1 MLQSIRLKDGT
12 EFKFSDVLPS
22 EQILVYVG
30 RPMVGVEDGIDSALC
45 YLPQYKW
52 DEIEGFTDDEIDF
65 FQEIL
70 EINARLIMPD
80 DWF

>member
-12 EFKFSDVLPS
+12 EFNFSDVLPS

-30 RPMVGVEDGIDSALC
+30 RLVKSVEDGVDSALC

-52 DEIEGFTDDEIDF
+52 DEIEGFADDEIDF
-65 FQEIL
+65 F
-70 EINARLIMPD
+70 
-80 DWF
+80 